1 MDYLDMMK
9 TANKNPFAEMMDLKI
24 TDVRLGYSKVEIDVR
39 EKHINPIGTV
49 HGGCLYTMADVAA
62 GSAAASHGRIAPTLD
77 SNFHFLNAGKNTKHL
92 IAEAHEI
99 KYGKRAMVYDVKIY
113 DQDEVLLACGT
124 FTFMSIGTKHEFV
137 QEQDN

>member
-24 TDVRLGYSKVEIDVR
+24 TEVALGYSKVEIDVQK
-39 EKHINPIGTV
+39 KHLNPIETV

-77 SNFHFLNAGKNTKHL
+77 SSFHFLNAGKNTTHL
-92 IAEAHEI
+92 TAEAHEI
-99 KYGKRAMVYDVKIY
+99 KYGKRAMVYDVKIT
-113 DQDEVLLACGT
+113 DQDGLLLACGV
-124 FTFMSIGTKHEFV
+124 FTFMSIGTKHSFSE
-137 QEQDN
+137 EA